1 MPSYT
6 SQRHLLPIL
15 LASLTAFVDALPQN
29 KPVAVAQEESVVS
42 KGMEIAQKYT
52 LWVSIVVGKWISR
65 GVPAIIEAY
74 VSGLIILVG
83 WWYWRKRRNDNRA
96 RAKVAAK
103 NAESSDQEMDAKMEA
118 KAEQLQVQG
127 GLRTLLSSLGLRQGP
142 GAR

>member
-103 NAESSDQEMDAKMEA
+103 NAESSDQERDAKM
-118 KAEQLQVQG
+118 KAEAEQSQVQG
-127 GLRTLLSSLGLRQGP
+127 GLRTFLSSLGLRQGL